1 VLPARI
7 VCCLRRCGLLLPFLV
22 PAVIIRVSLDAQV
35 TGSSSGNS
43 SPIGS
48 SASSAVAPST
58 VLGKVINASTG
69 APVPRALVRMNNRA
83 VLTDHEGNFRFDQNT
98 DSSANLLVTKPG
110 FSAST
115 EMQEPGNVFVQGA
128 QLGVP
133 LELRLYPEALLTG
146 TVIAPDGT
154 PLPRISVVAMRSY
167 FDETGHRW
175 LATGQEQTDSHG
187 NFRLPV
193 TAGEYRLETR
203 YTPLDRTTGEAV
215 LPITVP
221 SESSSNTSQ
230 TIRIHSGEEQHF
242 ELRPGVSP
250 THSVSVVTQSSGG
263 RDFVRI
269 SARSS
274 NGSTLQVNP
283 QVNGTGG
290 ETKIQLP
297 QGTYTLT
304 ARRNNPEDPEE
315 AQTTVTVP
323 DHDISGV
330 VFQFSPIPSIPVELI
345 VEGSSTSDNTQPP
358 TLAQFGLTL
367 QSDQPDPERGDGSVH
382 TTSRRDQSLVFSA
395 PPGSYHLQ
403 GRNTGTWYIK
413 SASYGDSDL
422 LREDLVVV
430 PGAAGTPIRVTV
442 SDDMASLQGTVNLNG
457 GPAACWVYL
466 VPSGPSAQSVISLR
480 SGSTGNY
487 TVAHLP
493 PGTYQ
498 VIAFERRHMAN
509 YRDPASLTPFSNQV
523 HSITINAGDK
533 PMLNLDAVPVAEVTP

>member
-7 VCCLRRCGLLLPFLV
+7 VRCLRCCGLVLPFLV
-22 PAVIIRVSLDAQV
+22 LAVVIRAPLDAQV
-35 TGSSSGNS
+35 AGSSSGNS

-48 SASSAVAPST
+48 SASTAVAPSA

-115 EMQEPGNVFVQGA
+115 EMQEPGNVFLQGA

-154 PLPRISVVAMRSY
+154 PLPRILVVALRSY
-167 FDETGHRW
+167 FDDTGHRW
-175 LATGQEQTDSHG
+175 LTTGQEQTDSHG

-242 ELRPGVSP
+242 ELRPAVSP

-297 QGTYTLT
+297 QGTYILT

-345 VEGSSTSDNTQPP
+345 VEASSTSDNTQLP

-430 PGAAGTPIRVTV
+430 PDAAGAPIRVTV
-442 SDDMASLQGTVNLNG
+442 SDDMASLQGTVTLNG
-457 GPAACWVYL
+457 GAAACWIYL

-509 YRDPASLTPFSNQV
+509 YRDPASLTPFSSHV